1 MKEKMVS
8 PAGVLTQ
15 PIRLSLRLSYLGQK
29 RSIFKERE
37 KCIEN
42 PEIVMPAMMHK
53 DRVYIV

>member
-1 MKEKMVS
+1 MVS